1 MRTTRLTLYI
11 QWGIAVS
18 DRCLLAAS
26 FMPTLI
32 GVGLASRAAKC
43 AAAAAAAAPFLTYLL
58 CIASDLTPSRVLS
71 D

>member
-1 MRTTRLTLYI
+1 M
-11 QWGIAVS
+11 
-18 DRCLLAAS
+18 LAAS

-43 AAAAAAAAPFLTYLL
+43 AAAAVAAPFLTYLL